1 MHSFYSYP
9 TSIMT
14 SFLLN
19 NYLLIIF
26 YNYKYLII
34 FLYINNIIFSE
45 NNYLTIS
52 KVIYKILINLNLD
65 KSTLYFII

>member
-1 MHSFYSYP
+1 
-9 TSIMT
+9 
-14 SFLLN
+14 
-19 NYLLIIF
+19 LIIF